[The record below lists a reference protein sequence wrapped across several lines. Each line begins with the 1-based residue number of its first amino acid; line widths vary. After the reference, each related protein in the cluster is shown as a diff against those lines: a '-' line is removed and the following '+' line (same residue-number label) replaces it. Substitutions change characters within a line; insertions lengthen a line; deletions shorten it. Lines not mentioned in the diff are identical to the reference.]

1 MKTKALLF
9 LILTLP
15 LFSNSQVLWDD
26 FEQTRVGYYD
36 FVHGGMTTRF
46 PNPDLSSTVN
56 NSNLCA
62 QYVRNPGELWDVL
75 VIVANGSINDVSDYV
90 SGSKTM
96 SVDVFSP
103 APGISLQITLEDSSL
118 ANGAAYPIGRH
129 SIYRGI
135 TSQTNEWETIV
146 FDADDVW
153 NTDPTA
159 NSGMPG
165 VDFNMSDTS
174 LTSLI
179 LLFDPGNQTNDTYY
193 FDNLYGPEFNN
204 QCDGLTINPSVNFA
218 DWDCN
223 WNLGFCPSDTTCAS
237 FDYMSGWLNHA
248 YNPDITSIN
257 TSKYSG
263 SYTRN
268 PDFNT
273 GEDVL
278 ISYFSEGALDL
289 SINKYFNFK
298 VYGPPRP
305 IYLSFQDANNN
316 EIYAYNSAL
325 SSNNQWQQFSV
336 DLSSV
341 ASQSITRFIMF
352 IDQGVVNWDTY
363 FLDDFNLSST
373 PLLFNEINESNL
385 ISVFPQPAK
394 NSLNIQVKLNNNE
407 INTLDLYNSQGKI
420 LLSNVLNKNSEN
432 INLDVSQ
439 FKSGIYFIKVH
450 SKNNLYTKKV
460 QIIK

>member
-46 PNPDLSSTVN
+46 PNPDLLSTVN

-75 VIVANGSINDVSDYV
+75 VIIANGSINDVSDYV

-96 SVDVFSP
+96 SIDVFSP
-103 APGISLQITLEDSSL
+103 ASGIPIQITLEDSRI
-118 ANGAAYPIGRH
+118 AGATNYPDGRH
-129 SIYRGI
+129 SIYLGV
-135 TSQTNEWETIV
+135 TTLSNEWETIELT
-146 FDADDVW
+146 FDSRPDV
-153 NTDPTA
+153 
-159 NSGMPG
+159 
-165 VDFNMSDTS
+165 NMSDDG
-174 LTSLI
+174 LTSVI
-179 LLFDPGNQTNDTYY
+179 LLFNGNTNTNDTYY
-193 FDNLYGPEFNN
+193 FDNLYAPEFNN
-204 QCDGLTINPSVNFA
+204 QCDGQVLNPAVNLS

-223 WNLGFCPSDTTCAS
+223 WNLGICPSGTPCAS
-237 FDYMSGWLNHA
+237 FDYVSGWLNQA
-248 YNPDITSIN
+248 YNPDNSTIN
-257 TSKYSG
+257 NSKYSG
-263 SYTRN
+263 EYTRN
-268 PDFNT
+268 PDAN

-278 ISYFSEGALDL
+278 VSYFSEGALDL
-289 SINKYFNFK
+289 SVNKYFNFK

-305 IYLSFQDANNN
+305 IYVSFQDDNNN

-341 ASQSITRFIMF
+341 ASQSITRFVMF
-352 IDQGVVNWDTY
+352 IDQGVVNWDLY

-373 PLLFNEINESNL
+373 PLLTNEINESNL
-385 ISVFPQPAK
+385 INVFPQPAK
-394 NSLNIQVKLNNNE
+394 NSLSIQVKLNNSE

-420 LLSNVLNKNSEN
+420 LSSNVLNKNDEN

-460 QIIK
+460 QIIR

>member
-46 PNPDLSSTVN
+46 PNPDLLSTVN

-75 VIVANGSINDVSDYV
+75 VIIANGSINDVSDYV

-96 SVDVFSP
+96 SIDVFSP
-103 APGISLQITLEDSSL
+103 ASGIPIQITLEDSSI
-118 ANGAAYPIGRH
+118 AGATNYPDGRH
-129 SIYRGI
+129 SIYLGV
-135 TSQTNEWETIV
+135 TTLSNEWETIELT
-146 FDADDVW
+146 FDSRPDI
-153 NTDPTA
+153 
-159 NSGMPG
+159 
-165 VDFNMSDTS
+165 NMSDDG
-174 LTSLI
+174 LTSVI
-179 LLFDPGNQTNDTYY
+179 LLFNGNTNTNDTYY
-193 FDNLYGPEFNN
+193 FDNLYAPEFNN
-204 QCDGLTINPSVNFA
+204 QCNGQVLNPAVNLS

-223 WNLGFCPSDTTCAS
+223 WNLGICPSGTPCAS
-237 FDYMSGWLNHA
+237 FDYVSGWLNQA
-248 YNPDITSIN
+248 YNPDNSTIN
-257 TSKYSG
+257 NSKYSG
-263 SYTRN
+263 EYTRN
-268 PDFNT
+268 PDAN

-278 ISYFSEGALDL
+278 VSYFSEGALDL
-289 SINKYFNFK
+289 SVNKYFNFK

-305 IYLSFQDANNN
+305 IYVSFQDDNNN

-341 ASQSITRFIMF
+341 ASQSITRFVMF
-352 IDQGVVNWDTY
+352 IDQGVVNWDLY

-373 PLLFNEINESNL
+373 PLLTNEINESNL

-394 NSLNIQVKLNNNE
+394 NSLNIQVKLNNSE

-420 LLSNVLNKNSEN
+420 LSSNVLNKNDEN

-460 QIIK
+460 QIIR

>member
-46 PNPDLSSTVN
+46 PNPDLLSTVN

-75 VIVANGSINDVSDYV
+75 VIIANGSINDVSDYV

-96 SVDVFSP
+96 SIDVFSP
-103 APGISLQITLEDSSL
+103 ASGIPIQITLEDSSI
-118 ANGAAYPIGRH
+118 AGATNYPDGRH
-129 SIYRGI
+129 SIYLGV
-135 TSQTNEWETIV
+135 TTLSNEWETIELT
-146 FDADDVW
+146 FDSRPDV
-153 NTDPTA
+153 
-159 NSGMPG
+159 
-165 VDFNMSDTS
+165 NMSDDG
-174 LTSLI
+174 LTSVI
-179 LLFDPGNQTNDTYY
+179 LLFNGNTNTNDTYY
-193 FDNLYGPEFNN
+193 FDNLYAPEFNN
-204 QCDGLTINPSVNFA
+204 QCNGQVLNPAVNLS

-223 WNLGFCPSDTTCAS
+223 WNLGICPSGTPCAS
-237 FDYMSGWLNHA
+237 FDYVSGWLNQA
-248 YNPDITSIN
+248 YNPDNSTIN
-257 TSKYSG
+257 NSKYSG
-263 SYTRN
+263 EYTRN
-268 PDFNT
+268 PDPN

-278 ISYFSEGALDL
+278 VSYFSEGALDL
-289 SINKYFNFK
+289 SVNKYFNFK

-305 IYLSFQDANNN
+305 IYVSFQDDNNN

-341 ASQSITRFIMF
+341 ASQSITRFVMF
-352 IDQGVVNWDTY
+352 IDQGVVNWDLY

-373 PLLFNEINESNL
+373 PLLTNEINESNL
-385 ISVFPQPAK
+385 INVFPQPAK
-394 NSLNIQVKLNNNE
+394 NSLNIQVKLNNSE

-420 LLSNVLNKNSEN
+420 LSSNVLNKNDKN

-439 FKSGIYFIKVH
+439 FKSGIYFIKVY

-460 QIIK
+460 QIIR

>member
-1 MKTKALLF
+1 MKTKALLL

-15 LFSNSQVLWDD
+15 LFSSSQVLWDD
-26 FEQTRVGYYD
+26 FEQTRVGYYE

-46 PNPDLSSTVN
+46 PNPDLASTVN

-75 VIVANGSINDVSDYV
+75 VIVANGSINGVNDYV
-90 SGSKTM
+90 NGSKTM

-103 APGISLQITLEDSSL
+103 IPGVPIQITLEDSSL
-118 ANGAAYPIGRH
+118 AGATNYPTGRH
-129 SIYRGI
+129 SIYLGV
-135 TSQTNEWETIV
+135 TTLTNEWETIV
-146 FDADDVW
+146 LTFDSKPDV
-153 NTDPTA
+153 T
-159 NSGMPG
+159 
-165 VDFNMSDTS
+165 MSDVG
-174 LTSLI
+174 LTSVI
-179 LLFDPGNQTNDTYY
+179 LLFNGNTNTSDTYY

-204 QCDGLTINPSVNFA
+204 QCDGLTINPSINFA

-223 WNLGFCPSDTTCAS
+223 WNLGFCPSASVCTS
-237 FDYMSGWLNHA
+237 FDYMSGWLNQA
-248 YNPDITSIN
+248 YNPDITSMN
-257 TSKYSG
+257 SSKYSG

-268 PDFNT
+268 PDAN

-278 ISYFSEGALDL
+278 VSYFSEGALDL
-289 SINKYFNFK
+289 NINKYFNFK
-298 VYGPPRP
+298 IYGPPRP
-305 IYLSFQDANNN
+305 IYLSFQDDDGI
-316 EIYAYNSAL
+316 EIYAFNSAL
-325 SSNNQWQQFSV
+325 SSNNQWQQFSF

-341 ASQSITRFIMF
+341 ASQSITRLVMF

-363 FLDDFNLSST
+363 FLDDFNLSSS
-373 PLLFNEINESNL
+373 PLLINEINESSL

-394 NSLNIQVKLNNNE
+394 NKLNIKFNLNNSE
-407 INTLDLYNSQGKI
+407 VYTLDLYNSQGKI
-420 LLSNVLNKNSEN
+420 LLSTILNKNSEN

-460 QIIK
+460 QIIR

>member
-75 VIVANGSINDVSDYV
+75 VIIANGSINDVSDYV

-103 APGISLQITLEDSSL
+103 LPGIPIQITLEDSSI
-118 ANGAAYPIGRH
+118 AGATNYPDGRH
-129 SIYRGI
+129 SIYLGV
-135 TSQTNEWETIV
+135 TTLSNEWETIELS
-146 FDADDVW
+146 FDSRPDV
-153 NTDPTA
+153 
-159 NSGMPG
+159 
-165 VDFNMSDTS
+165 NMSDDG
-174 LTSLI
+174 LTSVI
-179 LLFDPGNQTNDTYY
+179 LLFNGNTNTNDTYY
-193 FDNLYGPEFNN
+193 FDNLYGPEFSN
-204 QCDGLTINPSVNFA
+204 QCDGQMLNPAVDLA

-223 WNLGFCPSDTTCAS
+223 WNLGVCPSGTPCAS
-237 FDYMSGWLNHA
+237 FDYVSGWLNQG
-248 YNPDITSIN
+248 YNPDNSTIN
-257 TSKYSG
+257 NSKYSG
-263 SYTRN
+263 EYTRN
-268 PDFNT
+268 PDAN

-278 ISYFSEGALDL
+278 VSYFSEGALDL
-289 SINKYFNFK
+289 SVNKYFNFK

-305 IYLSFQDANNN
+305 IYVSFQDDNNN

-341 ASQSITRFIMF
+341 ASQSITRFVMF
-352 IDQGVVNWDTY
+352 IDQGVVNWDLY

-373 PLLFNEINESNL
+373 PLLINEINESNL

-394 NSLNIQVKLNNNE
+394 NNLSIQVKLNNNE
-407 INTLDLYNSQGKI
+407 VNTLDLYNSHGKI
-420 LLSNVLNKNSEN
+420 LLSTVLNKNSEN
-432 INLDVSQ
+432 INLDVSE

-460 QIIK
+460 QIIR

>member
-1 MKTKALLF
+1 MKTKALLL

-15 LFSNSQVLWDD
+15 LFSSSQVLWDD
-26 FEQTRVGYYD
+26 FEQTRVGYYE

-46 PNPDLSSTVN
+46 PNPDLASTVN
-56 NSNLCA
+56 NSDLCA

-75 VIVANGSINDVSDYV
+75 VIVANGSINGVNDYV
-90 SGSKTM
+90 NGSKTM

-103 APGISLQITLEDSSL
+103 IPGVPIQITLEDSSL
-118 ANGAAYPIGRH
+118 AGATNYPTGRH
-129 SIYRGI
+129 SIYLGV
-135 TSQTNEWETIV
+135 TTLTNEWETIV
-146 FDADDVW
+146 LTFDSKPDV
-153 NTDPTA
+153 T
-159 NSGMPG
+159 
-165 VDFNMSDTS
+165 MSDVG
-174 LTSLI
+174 LTSVI
-179 LLFDPGNQTNDTYY
+179 LLFNGNTNTSDTYY

-223 WNLGFCPSDTTCAS
+223 WNLGFCPSESACTS
-237 FDYMSGWLNHA
+237 FDYMSGWLNQA
-248 YNPDITSIN
+248 YNPDITSMN

-268 PDFNT
+268 PDGNT

-278 ISYFSEGALDL
+278 ISYFSEGALDF
-289 SINKYFNFK
+289 STNTYFNFK
-298 VYGPPRP
+298 IYGPPRP
-305 IYLSFQDANNN
+305 IYLSLQDANNN
-316 EIYAYNSAL
+316 EIYAFNSAL

-341 ASQSITRFIMF
+341 ASQSITRFVMF

-373 PLLFNEINESNL
+373 PLLINELNEL
-385 ISVFPQPAK
+385 NIISVFPQPAK
-394 NSLNIQVKLNNNE
+394 NKLNIKVNLNNNE
-407 INTLDLYNSQGKI
+407 EYTLDLYNSQCKI
-420 LLSNVLNKNSEN
+420 LLSTVLNKNTEK

-439 FKSGIYFIKVH
+439 FNSGIYFIKVH
-450 SKNNLYTKKV
+450 SKYNLYTKKV
-460 QIIK
+460 QIIR

>member
-75 VIVANGSINDVSDYV
+75 VIIANGSINDVSDYV

-103 APGISLQITLEDSSL
+103 LPGIPIQITLEDSSI
-118 ANGAAYPIGRH
+118 AGATNYPDGRH
-129 SIYRGI
+129 SIYLGV
-135 TSQTNEWETIV
+135 TTLSNEWETIELS
-146 FDADDVW
+146 FDSRPDV
-153 NTDPTA
+153 
-159 NSGMPG
+159 
-165 VDFNMSDTS
+165 NMSDDG
-174 LTSLI
+174 LTSVI
-179 LLFDPGNQTNDTYY
+179 LLFNGNTNTNDTYY
-193 FDNLYGPEFNN
+193 FDNLYGPEFSN
-204 QCDGLTINPSVNFA
+204 QCDGQMLNPAVDLA

-223 WNLGFCPSDTTCAS
+223 WNLGVCPSGTPCAS
-237 FDYMSGWLNHA
+237 FDYVSGWLNQG
-248 YNPDITSIN
+248 YNPDNSTIN
-257 TSKYSG
+257 NSKYSG
-263 SYTRN
+263 EYTRN
-268 PDFNT
+268 PDAN

-278 ISYFSEGALDL
+278 VSYFSEGALDL
-289 SINKYFNFK
+289 SVNKYFNFK

-305 IYLSFQDANNN
+305 IYVSFQDDNNN

-341 ASQSITRFIMF
+341 ASQSITRFVMF
-352 IDQGVVNWDTY
+352 IDQGVVNWDLY

-373 PLLFNEINESNL
+373 PLLINEINESNL
-385 ISVFPQPAK
+385 INVFPQPAK
-394 NSLNIQVKLNNNE
+394 NNLSIQVKLNNNE
-407 INTLDLYNSQGKI
+407 VNTLDLYNSHGKI
-420 LLSNVLNKNSEN
+420 LLSTVLNKNSEN
-432 INLDVSQ
+432 INLDVSE

-460 QIIK
+460 QIIR

>member
-1 MKTKALLF
+1 MKTKALLL

-15 LFSNSQVLWDD
+15 LFSSSQVLWDD
-26 FEQTRVGYYD
+26 FEQTRVGYYE

-46 PNPDLSSTVN
+46 PNPDLASTVN
-56 NSNLCA
+56 NSDLCA

-75 VIVANGSINDVSDYV
+75 VIVANGSINGVNDYV
-90 SGSKTM
+90 NGSKTM

-103 APGISLQITLEDSSL
+103 IPGVPIQITLEDSSL
-118 ANGAAYPIGRH
+118 AGATNYPTGRH
-129 SIYRGI
+129 SIYLGV
-135 TSQTNEWETIV
+135 TTLTNEWETIV
-146 FDADDVW
+146 LTFDSKPDV
-153 NTDPTA
+153 T
-159 NSGMPG
+159 
-165 VDFNMSDTS
+165 MSDVG
-174 LTSLI
+174 LTSVI
-179 LLFDPGNQTNDTYY
+179 LLFNGNTNTSDTYY

-204 QCDGLTINPSVNFA
+204 QCDGLTINPSINFA

-223 WNLGFCPSDTTCAS
+223 WNLGFCPSASVCTS
-237 FDYMSGWLNHA
+237 FDYMSGWLNQA
-248 YNPDITSIN
+248 YNPDITSMN
-257 TSKYSG
+257 SSKYSG

-268 PDFNT
+268 PDGNT

-278 ISYFSEGALDL
+278 ISYFSEGALDF
-289 SINKYFNFK
+289 STNTYFNFK
-298 VYGPPRP
+298 IYGPPRP
-305 IYLSFQDANNN
+305 IYLSFQDDDGI
-316 EIYAYNSAL
+316 EIYAFNSAL

-341 ASQSITRFIMF
+341 ASQSITRLVMF

-363 FLDDFNLSST
+363 FLDDFNLSSS
-373 PLLFNEINESNL
+373 PLLINEINESSL

-394 NSLNIQVKLNNNE
+394 NKLNIKINLNNIE
-407 INTLDLYNSQGKI
+407 VYTLDLYNSQGKI
-420 LLSNVLNKNSEN
+420 LLSTLLNKNSEN

-460 QIIK
+460 QIIR

>member
-75 VIVANGSINDVSDYV
+75 VIIANGSINDVSDYV

-96 SVDVFSP
+96 SIDVFSP
-103 APGISLQITLEDSSL
+103 ASGIPIQITLEDSSI
-118 ANGAAYPIGRH
+118 AGATNYPDGRH
-129 SIYRGI
+129 SIYLGV
-135 TSQTNEWETIV
+135 TTLSNEWETIELT
-146 FDADDVW
+146 FDSRPDV
-153 NTDPTA
+153 
-159 NSGMPG
+159 
-165 VDFNMSDTS
+165 NMSDDG
-174 LTSLI
+174 LTSVI
-179 LLFDPGNQTNDTYY
+179 LLFNGNTNTNDTYY
-193 FDNLYGPEFNN
+193 FDNLYGPEFSN
-204 QCDGLTINPSVNFA
+204 QCDGQVLNPAVNLA

-223 WNLGFCPSDTTCAS
+223 WNLGICPSGTPCTS
-237 FDYMSGWLNHA
+237 FDYISGWLNQG
-248 YNPDITSIN
+248 YNPDNSTIN
-257 TSKYSG
+257 NSKYSG
-263 SYTRN
+263 KYTRN
-268 PDFNT
+268 PDGNT

-278 ISYFSEGALDL
+278 ISYFSEGILDR

-341 ASQSITRFIMF
+341 ASQSITRFVMF
-352 IDQGVVNWDTY
+352 IDQGVVNWDLY

-373 PLLFNEINESNL
+373 PLLINEINESNL
-385 ISVFPQPAK
+385 INVFPQPAK
-394 NSLNIQVKLNNNE
+394 NSLNIQVKLNNSE

-420 LLSNVLNKNSEN
+420 LSSNVLNKNDEN

-460 QIIK
+460 QIIR

>member
-75 VIVANGSINDVSDYV
+75 VIIANGSINDVSDYV

-96 SVDVFSP
+96 SIDVFSP
-103 APGISLQITLEDSSL
+103 LPGIPIQITLEDSSI
-118 ANGAAYPIGRH
+118 AGATNYPDGRH
-129 SIYRGI
+129 SIYLGV
-135 TSQTNEWETIV
+135 TTLSNEWETIELT
-146 FDADDVW
+146 FDSRPDV
-153 NTDPTA
+153 
-159 NSGMPG
+159 
-165 VDFNMSDTS
+165 NMSDDG
-174 LTSLI
+174 LTSVI
-179 LLFDPGNQTNDTYY
+179 LLFNGNTNTNDTYY
-193 FDNLYGPEFNN
+193 FDNLYGPEFSN
-204 QCDGLTINPSVNFA
+204 QCDGQVLNPAVNLA

-223 WNLGFCPSDTTCAS
+223 WNLGICPSGTPCAS
-237 FDYMSGWLNHA
+237 FDYVSGWLNQG
-248 YNPDITSIN
+248 YNPDNSTIN
-257 TSKYSG
+257 NSKYSG
-263 SYTRN
+263 EYTRN
-268 PDFNT
+268 PDAN

-278 ISYFSEGALDL
+278 VSYFSEGALDL
-289 SINKYFNFK
+289 SVNKYFNFK

-305 IYLSFQDANNN
+305 IYVSFQDDNNN

-341 ASQSITRFIMF
+341 ASQSITRFVMF
-352 IDQGVVNWDTY
+352 IDQGVVNWDLY

-373 PLLFNEINESNL
+373 PLLINEINESNL
-385 ISVFPQPAK
+385 INVFPQPAK
-394 NSLNIQVKLNNNE
+394 NSLNIQVKLNNSE

-420 LLSNVLNKNSEN
+420 LSSNVLNKNDEN

-460 QIIK
+460 QIIR

>member
-75 VIVANGSINDVSDYV
+75 VIIANGSINDVSDYV

-96 SVDVFSP
+96 SIDVFSP
-103 APGISLQITLEDSSL
+103 LPGIPIQITLEDSSI
-118 ANGAAYPIGRH
+118 AGATNYPDGRH
-129 SIYRGI
+129 SIYLGV
-135 TSQTNEWETIV
+135 TTLSNEWETIELS
-146 FDADDVW
+146 FDSRPDV
-153 NTDPTA
+153 
-159 NSGMPG
+159 
-165 VDFNMSDTS
+165 NMSDDG
-174 LTSLI
+174 LTSVI
-179 LLFDPGNQTNDTYY
+179 LLFNGNTNTNDTYY
-193 FDNLYGPEFNN
+193 FDNLYGPEFSN
-204 QCDGLTINPSVNFA
+204 QCDGQMLNPAVDLA

-223 WNLGFCPSDTTCAS
+223 WNLGVCPSGTPCAS
-237 FDYMSGWLNHA
+237 FDYVSGWLNQG
-248 YNPDITSIN
+248 YNPDNSTIN
-257 TSKYSG
+257 NSKYSG
-263 SYTRN
+263 EYTRN
-268 PDFNT
+268 PDAN

-278 ISYFSEGALDL
+278 VSYFSNGSLDL
-289 SINKYFNFK
+289 STNNYFNFK

-305 IYLSFQDANNN
+305 IYLSFQDDNNN
-316 EIYAYNSAL
+316 EIYAFNSAL

-341 ASQSITRFIMF
+341 ASQSITRFVMF
-352 IDQGVVNWDTY
+352 IDQGVVNWDLY

-373 PLLFNEINESNL
+373 PLLINEINESNL

-394 NSLNIQVKLNNNE
+394 NNLSIQVKLNNNE
-407 INTLDLYNSQGKI
+407 VNTLDLYNSHGKI
-420 LLSNVLNKNSEN
+420 LLSTVLNKNSEN
-432 INLDVSQ
+432 INLDVSE

-460 QIIK
+460 QIIR

>member
-75 VIVANGSINDVSDYV
+75 VIFANGSINDVSDYV

-96 SVDVFSP
+96 SIDVFSP
-103 APGISLQITLEDSSL
+103 LAGIPLQITLEDSSI
-118 ANGAAYPIGRH
+118 AGATNYPDGRH
-129 SIYRGI
+129 SIYLGV
-135 TSQTNEWETIV
+135 TTLSNEWETIELT
-146 FDADDVW
+146 FDSRPDV
-153 NTDPTA
+153 
-159 NSGMPG
+159 
-165 VDFNMSDTS
+165 NMSDDG
-174 LTSLI
+174 LTSVI
-179 LLFDPGNQTNDTYY
+179 LLFNGNTNTNDTYY
-193 FDNLYGPEFNN
+193 FDNLHGPEFSN
-204 QCDGLTINPSVNFA
+204 QCDGQVLNPAVNLA

-223 WNLGFCPSDTTCAS
+223 WNLGICPSGTPCAS
-237 FDYMSGWLNHA
+237 FDYVSGWLNQA
-248 YNPDITSIN
+248 YNPDNSTIN
-257 TSKYSG
+257 NSKYSG
-263 SYTRN
+263 EYTRN
-268 PDFNT
+268 PDGNT

-341 ASQSITRFIMF
+341 ASQSITRFVMF
-352 IDQGVVNWDTY
+352 IDQGVVNWDLY

>member
-56 NSNLCA
+56 NSELCA

-75 VIVANGSINDVSDYV
+75 VLIANGSINDVSDYV

-96 SVDVFSP
+96 SIDVFSP
-103 APGISLQITLEDSSL
+103 LPGIPIQITLEDSSI
-118 ANGAAYPIGRH
+118 AGATNYPDGRH
-129 SIYRGI
+129 SIYLGV
-135 TSQTNEWETIV
+135 TTLSNEWETIELT
-146 FDADDVW
+146 FDSRPDV
-153 NTDPTA
+153 
-159 NSGMPG
+159 
-165 VDFNMSDTS
+165 NMSDDG
-174 LTSLI
+174 LTSVI
-179 LLFDPGNQTNDTYY
+179 LLFNGNTNTNDTYY
-193 FDNLYGPEFNN
+193 FDNLYAPEFNN
-204 QCDGLTINPSVNFA
+204 QCDGQVLNPAVNLS

-223 WNLGFCPSDTTCAS
+223 WNLGICPSGTPCAS
-237 FDYMSGWLNHA
+237 FDYVSGWLNQA
-248 YNPDITSIN
+248 YNPDNSTIN
-257 TSKYSG
+257 NSKYSG
-263 SYTRN
+263 EYTRN
-268 PDFNT
+268 PDAN

-278 ISYFSEGALDL
+278 VSYFSEGALDL
-289 SINKYFNFK
+289 SVNKYFNFK

-305 IYLSFQDANNN
+305 IYVSFQDDNNN

-341 ASQSITRFIMF
+341 ASQSITRFVMF
-352 IDQGVVNWDTY
+352 IDQGVVNWDLY

-373 PLLFNEINESNL
+373 PLLTNEINESNL
-385 ISVFPQPAK
+385 INVFPQPAK
-394 NSLNIQVKLNNNE
+394 NSLNIQVQLNNSE

-420 LLSNVLNKNSEN
+420 LSSNVLNKNDEN

-460 QIIK
+460 QIIR

>member
-56 NSNLCA
+56 NSELCA

-75 VIVANGSINDVSDYV
+75 VIIANGSINDVSDYV

-96 SVDVFSP
+96 SIDVFSP
-103 APGISLQITLEDSSL
+103 ASGIPIQITLEDSSI
-118 ANGAAYPIGRH
+118 AGATNYPDGRH
-129 SIYRGI
+129 SIYLGV
-135 TSQTNEWETIV
+135 TTLSNEWETIELT
-146 FDADDVW
+146 FDSRPDV
-153 NTDPTA
+153 
-159 NSGMPG
+159 
-165 VDFNMSDTS
+165 NMSDDG
-174 LTSLI
+174 LTSVI
-179 LLFDPGNQTNDTYY
+179 LLFNGNTNTNDTYY
-193 FDNLYGPEFNN
+193 FDNLYAPEFNN
-204 QCDGLTINPSVNFA
+204 QCDGQVLNPAVNLS

-223 WNLGFCPSDTTCAS
+223 WNLGICPSGTPCAS
-237 FDYMSGWLNHA
+237 FDYVSGWLNQA
-248 YNPDITSIN
+248 YNPDNSTIN
-257 TSKYSG
+257 NSKYSG
-263 SYTRN
+263 EYTRN
-268 PDFNT
+268 PDAN

-278 ISYFSEGALDL
+278 VSYFSEGALDL
-289 SINKYFNFK
+289 SVNKYFNFK

-305 IYLSFQDANNN
+305 IYVSFQDDNNN

-341 ASQSITRFIMF
+341 ASQSITRFVMF
-352 IDQGVVNWDTY
+352 IDQGVVNWDLY

-373 PLLFNEINESNL
+373 PLLTNEINESNL
-385 ISVFPQPAK
+385 INVFPQPAK
-394 NSLNIQVKLNNNE
+394 NSLNIQVKLNNSE
-407 INTLDLYNSQGKI
+407 ISTLDLYNSQGKI
-420 LLSNVLNKNSEN
+420 LSSNVLNKNDEN

-460 QIIK
+460 QIIR

>member
-75 VIVANGSINDVSDYV
+75 VIIANGSINDVSDYV

-103 APGISLQITLEDSSL
+103 LPGIPIQITLEDSSI
-118 ANGAAYPIGRH
+118 AGATNYPDGRH
-129 SIYRGI
+129 SIYLGV
-135 TSQTNEWETIV
+135 TTLSNEWETIELT
-146 FDADDVW
+146 FDSRPDV
-153 NTDPTA
+153 
-159 NSGMPG
+159 
-165 VDFNMSDTS
+165 NMSDDG
-174 LTSLI
+174 LTSVI
-179 LLFDPGNQTNDTYY
+179 LLFNGNTNTNDTYY
-193 FDNLYGPEFNN
+193 FDNLYGPEFSN
-204 QCDGLTINPSVNFA
+204 QCDGQMLNPAVDLA

-223 WNLGFCPSDTTCAS
+223 WNLGICPSGTPCAS
-237 FDYMSGWLNHA
+237 FDYVSGWLNQG
-248 YNPDITSIN
+248 YNPDNSTIN
-257 TSKYSG
+257 NSKYSG
-263 SYTRN
+263 EYTRN
-268 PDFNT
+268 PDAN

-278 ISYFSEGALDL
+278 VSYFSEGALDL
-289 SINKYFNFK
+289 SVNKYFNFK

-305 IYLSFQDANNN
+305 IYVSFQDDNNN

-341 ASQSITRFIMF
+341 ASQSITRFVIF
-352 IDQGVVNWDTY
+352 IDQGVVNWDLY

-373 PLLFNEINESNL
+373 PLLINEINESNL

-394 NSLNIQVKLNNNE
+394 NNLSIQVKLNNNE
-407 INTLDLYNSQGKI
+407 VNTLDLYNSHGKI
-420 LLSNVLNKNSEN
+420 LLSTVLNKNSEN
-432 INLDVSQ
+432 INLDVSE

-460 QIIK
+460 QIIR

>member
-1 MKTKALLF
+1 MKTKVLIL

-15 LFSNSQVLWDD
+15 LFSTSQVLWDD
-26 FEQTRVGYYD
+26 FEQTRVGYYE

-46 PNPDLSSTVN
+46 PNPDFSSAVN

-75 VIVANGSINDVSDYV
+75 VIIANGSINDVSDYV

-96 SVDVFSP
+96 SIDVFSP
-103 APGISLQITLEDSSL
+103 LPGIPIQITLEDSSI
-118 ANGAAYPIGRH
+118 AGATNYPDGRH
-129 SIYRGI
+129 SIYLGV
-135 TSQTNEWETIV
+135 TTLSNEWETIELT
-146 FDADDVW
+146 FDSRPDV
-153 NTDPTA
+153 
-159 NSGMPG
+159 
-165 VDFNMSDTS
+165 NMSDDG
-174 LTSLI
+174 LTSVI
-179 LLFDPGNQTNDTYY
+179 LLFNGNTNTNDTYY
-193 FDNLYGPEFNN
+193 FDNLYGPEFSN
-204 QCDGLTINPSVNFA
+204 QCDGQMLNPAVDLA

-223 WNLGFCPSDTTCAS
+223 WNLGVCPSGTPCAS
-237 FDYMSGWLNHA
+237 FDYVSGWLNQG
-248 YNPDITSIN
+248 YNPDNSTIN
-257 TSKYSG
+257 NSKYSG
-263 SYTRN
+263 EYTRN
-268 PDFNT
+268 PDAN

-278 ISYFSEGALDL
+278 VSYFSEGALDL
-289 SINKYFNFK
+289 SVNKYFNFK

-305 IYLSFQDANNN
+305 IYVSFQDDNNN

-341 ASQSITRFIMF
+341 ASQSITRFVMF
-352 IDQGVVNWDTY
+352 IDQGVVNWDLY

-373 PLLFNEINESNL
+373 PLLINEINESNL

-394 NSLNIQVKLNNNE
+394 NNLSIQVKLNNNE
-407 INTLDLYNSQGKI
+407 VNTLDLYNSHGKI
-420 LLSNVLNKNSEN
+420 LLSTVLNKNSEN
-432 INLDVSQ
+432 INLDVSE

-460 QIIK
+460 QIIR

>member
-46 PNPDLSSTVN
+46 PNPDLLSTVN

-75 VIVANGSINDVSDYV
+75 VIIANGSINDVSDYV

-96 SVDVFSP
+96 SIDVFSP
-103 APGISLQITLEDSSL
+103 LPGIPIQITLEDSSI
-118 ANGAAYPIGRH
+118 AGATNYPDGRH
-129 SIYRGI
+129 SIYLGV
-135 TSQTNEWETIV
+135 TTLSNEWETIELT
-146 FDADDVW
+146 FDSRPDV
-153 NTDPTA
+153 
-159 NSGMPG
+159 
-165 VDFNMSDTS
+165 NMSDDG
-174 LTSLI
+174 LTSVI
-179 LLFDPGNQTNDTYY
+179 LLFNGNTNTNDTYY
-193 FDNLYGPEFNN
+193 FDNLYGPEFTN
-204 QCDGLTINPSVNFA
+204 QCDGQVLNPAVNLS

-223 WNLGFCPSDTTCAS
+223 WNLGICPSGTPCTS
-237 FDYMSGWLNHA
+237 FDYVSGWLNQG
-248 YNPDITSIN
+248 YNPDNSTIN
-257 TSKYSG
+257 NSKYSG
-263 SYTRN
+263 EYTRN
-268 PDFNT
+268 PDAN

-278 ISYFSEGALDL
+278 VSYFSEGALDL
-289 SINKYFNFK
+289 SVNKYFNFK

-305 IYLSFQDANNN
+305 IYVSFQDANNN
-316 EIYAYNSAL
+316 EVYAFNSAL
-325 SSNNQWQQFSV
+325 ATNNQWQQFSV
-336 DLSSV
+336 DLTSV
-341 ASQSITRFIMF
+341 ASQSITRFVMF
-352 IDQGVVNWDTY
+352 IDQGVVNWDAY

-373 PLLFNEINESNL
+373 PLLINEINESNL
-385 ISVFPQPAK
+385 INVFPQPAK

-420 LLSNVLNKNSEN
+420 LSSNVLNKNDEN

-460 QIIK
+460 QIIR

>member
-46 PNPDLSSTVN
+46 PNPDLLSTVN

-75 VIVANGSINDVSDYV
+75 VIIANGSINDVSDYV

-96 SVDVFSP
+96 SIDVFSP
-103 APGISLQITLEDSSL
+103 ASGIPIQITLEDSSI
-118 ANGAAYPIGRH
+118 AGATNYPDGRH
-129 SIYRGI
+129 SIYLGV
-135 TSQTNEWETIV
+135 TTLSNEWETIELT
-146 FDADDVW
+146 FDSRPDV
-153 NTDPTA
+153 
-159 NSGMPG
+159 
-165 VDFNMSDTS
+165 NMSDDG
-174 LTSLI
+174 LTSVI
-179 LLFDPGNQTNDTYY
+179 LLFNGNTNTNDTYY
-193 FDNLYGPEFNN
+193 FDNLYGPEFTN
-204 QCDGLTINPSVNFA
+204 QCDGQVLNPAVNLSN
-218 DWDCN
+218 WDCN
-223 WNLGFCPSDTTCAS
+223 WNLGICPSGTPCTS
-237 FDYMSGWLNHA
+237 FDYVSGWLNQG
-248 YNPDITSIN
+248 YNPDNSTIN
-257 TSKYSG
+257 NSKYSG
-263 SYTRN
+263 EYTRN
-268 PDFNT
+268 PDAN

-278 ISYFSEGALDL
+278 VSYFSEGALDL
-289 SINKYFNFK
+289 SVNKYFNFK

-305 IYLSFQDANNN
+305 IYVSFQDDNNN
-316 EIYAYNSAL
+316 QIYAYNSAL

-341 ASQSITRFIMF
+341 ASQSITRFVMF
-352 IDQGVVNWDTY
+352 IDQGVVNWDLY

-373 PLLFNEINESNL
+373 PLLINEINESNY

-394 NSLNIQVKLNNNE
+394 NSLNIQVKLNNSE

-420 LLSNVLNKNSEN
+420 LSSNVLNKNDEN

>member
-46 PNPDLSSTVN
+46 PNPDLLSTVN

-75 VIVANGSINDVSDYV
+75 VIIANGSINDVSDYV

-96 SVDVFSP
+96 SIDVFSP
-103 APGISLQITLEDSSL
+103 ASGIPIQITLEDSSI
-118 ANGAAYPIGRH
+118 AGATNYPDGRH
-129 SIYRGI
+129 SIYLGV
-135 TSQTNEWETIV
+135 TTLSNEWETIELT
-146 FDADDVW
+146 FDSRPDV
-153 NTDPTA
+153 
-159 NSGMPG
+159 
-165 VDFNMSDTS
+165 NMSDDG
-174 LTSLI
+174 LTSVI
-179 LLFDPGNQTNDTYY
+179 LLFNGNTNTNDTYY
-193 FDNLYGPEFNN
+193 FDNLYAPEFNN
-204 QCDGLTINPSVNFA
+204 QCNGQVLNPAVNLS

-223 WNLGFCPSDTTCAS
+223 WNLGICPSGTPCAS
-237 FDYMSGWLNHA
+237 FDYVSGWLNQA
-248 YNPDITSIN
+248 YNPDNSTIN
-257 TSKYSG
+257 NSKYSG
-263 SYTRN
+263 EYTRN
-268 PDFNT
+268 PDPN

-278 ISYFSEGALDL
+278 VSYFSEGALDL
-289 SINKYFNFK
+289 SVNKYFNFK

-305 IYLSFQDANNN
+305 IYVSFQDDNNN

-341 ASQSITRFIMF
+341 ASQSITRFVMF
-352 IDQGVVNWDTY
+352 IDQGVVNWDLY

-373 PLLFNEINESNL
+373 PLLTNEINESNL
-385 ISVFPQPAK
+385 INVFPQPAK
-394 NSLNIQVKLNNNE
+394 NSLNIQVKLNNSE

-420 LLSNVLNKNSEN
+420 LSSNVLNKNDEN

-460 QIIK
+460 QIIR

>member
-46 PNPDLSSTVN
+46 PNPDLLSTVN

-75 VIVANGSINDVSDYV
+75 VIIANGSINDVSDYV

-96 SVDVFSP
+96 SIDVFSP
-103 APGISLQITLEDSSL
+103 ASGIPIQITLEDSSI
-118 ANGAAYPIGRH
+118 AGATNYPDGRH
-129 SIYRGI
+129 SIYLGV
-135 TSQTNEWETIV
+135 TTLSNEWETIELT
-146 FDADDVW
+146 FDSRPDI
-153 NTDPTA
+153 
-159 NSGMPG
+159 
-165 VDFNMSDTS
+165 NMSDDG
-174 LTSLI
+174 LTSVI
-179 LLFDPGNQTNDTYY
+179 LLFNGNTNTNDTYY
-193 FDNLYGPEFNN
+193 FDNLYAPEFNN
-204 QCDGLTINPSVNFA
+204 QCNGQVLNPAVNLS

-223 WNLGFCPSDTTCAS
+223 WNLGICPSGTPCAS
-237 FDYMSGWLNHA
+237 FDYVSGWLNQA
-248 YNPDITSIN
+248 YNPDNSTIN
-257 TSKYSG
+257 NSKYSG
-263 SYTRN
+263 EYTRN
-268 PDFNT
+268 PDPN

-278 ISYFSEGALDL
+278 VSYFSEGALDL
-289 SINKYFNFK
+289 SVNKYFNFK

-305 IYLSFQDANNN
+305 IYVSFQDDNNN

-341 ASQSITRFIMF
+341 ASQSITRFVMF
-352 IDQGVVNWDTY
+352 IDQGVVNWDLY

-373 PLLFNEINESNL
+373 PLLTNEINESNL
-385 ISVFPQPAK
+385 INVFPQPAK
-394 NSLNIQVKLNNNE
+394 NSLSIQVKLNNSE

-420 LLSNVLNKNSEN
+420 LSSNVLNKNDEN

-460 QIIK
+460 QIIR

>member
-1 MKTKALLF
+1 MKTKALLL

-15 LFSNSQVLWDD
+15 LFSNSQVIWDD

-46 PNPDLSSTVN
+46 PNPDLLSTVN

-75 VIVANGSINDVSDYV
+75 VIIANGSINDVSDYV

-96 SVDVFSP
+96 SIDVFSP
-103 APGISLQITLEDSSL
+103 LPGIPIQITLEDSSI
-118 ANGAAYPIGRH
+118 AGATNYPDGRH
-129 SIYRGI
+129 SIYLGV
-135 TSQTNEWETIV
+135 TTLSNEWETIELT
-146 FDADDVW
+146 FDSRPDV
-153 NTDPTA
+153 
-159 NSGMPG
+159 
-165 VDFNMSDTS
+165 NMSDDG
-174 LTSLI
+174 LTSVI
-179 LLFDPGNQTNDTYY
+179 LLFNGNTNTNDTYY
-193 FDNLYGPEFNN
+193 FDNLYGPEFSN
-204 QCDGLTINPSVNFA
+204 QCDGQALNPAVNLA

-223 WNLGFCPSDTTCAS
+223 WNLGICPSGTPCPS
-237 FDYMSGWLNHA
+237 FDYVSGWLNQG
-248 YNPDITSIN
+248 YNPDNSTIN
-257 TSKYSG
+257 NSKYSG
-263 SYTRN
+263 EYTRN
-268 PDFNT
+268 PDGNT

-278 ISYFSEGALDL
+278 ISYFSEGILDL

-336 DLSSV
+336 DLNSV
-341 ASQSITRFIMF
+341 ASQSITRFVMF
-352 IDQGVVNWDTY
+352 IDQGVVNWDLY

-373 PLLFNEINESNL
+373 PLLTNEINESNY

-407 INTLDLYNSQGKI
+407 INTLDLYNSQGKV
-420 LLSNVLNKNSEN
+420 LLSYVLNKNDEN

-450 SKNNLYTKKV
+450 SKRNLYTKKV
-460 QIIK
+460 QIIR

>member
-46 PNPDLSSTVN
+46 PNPDLLSTVN

-75 VIVANGSINDVSDYV
+75 VIIANGSINDVSDYV

-96 SVDVFSP
+96 SIDVFSP
-103 APGISLQITLEDSSL
+103 ASGIPIQITLEDSSI
-118 ANGAAYPIGRH
+118 AGATNYPDGRH
-129 SIYRGI
+129 SIYLGV
-135 TSQTNEWETIV
+135 TTLSNEWETIELT
-146 FDADDVW
+146 FDSRPDI
-153 NTDPTA
+153 
-159 NSGMPG
+159 
-165 VDFNMSDTS
+165 NMSDDG
-174 LTSLI
+174 LTSVI
-179 LLFDPGNQTNDTYY
+179 LLFNGNTNTNDTYY
-193 FDNLYGPEFNN
+193 FDNLYAPEFNN
-204 QCDGLTINPSVNFA
+204 HCNGQVLNPAVNLS

-223 WNLGFCPSDTTCAS
+223 WNLGICPSGTPCAS
-237 FDYMSGWLNHA
+237 FDYVSGWLNQA
-248 YNPDITSIN
+248 YNPDNSTIN
-257 TSKYSG
+257 NSKYSG
-263 SYTRN
+263 EYTRN
-268 PDFNT
+268 PDPN

-278 ISYFSEGALDL
+278 VSYFSEGALDL
-289 SINKYFNFK
+289 SVNKYFNFK

-305 IYLSFQDANNN
+305 IYVSFQDDNNN

-341 ASQSITRFIMF
+341 ASQSITRFVMF
-352 IDQGVVNWDTY
+352 IDQGVVNWDLY

-373 PLLFNEINESNL
+373 PLLTNEINESNL
-385 ISVFPQPAK
+385 INVFPQPAK
-394 NSLNIQVKLNNNE
+394 NSLNIQVKLNNSE

-420 LLSNVLNKNSEN
+420 LSSNVLNKNDEN

-460 QIIK
+460 QIIR